1 MNARADFLKKH
12 IIKYDDNMSL
22 NLNSN
27 YKIKYALISDIR
39 RLNTLKR

>member
-1 MNARADFLKKH
+1 MHEPTCGKKH
-12 IIKYDDNMSL
+12 IIKYDENMSL

-27 YKIKYALISDIR
+27 YKIRYVLISDIR